1 MVARESSQARQE
13 EEEEQEQDQEQ
24 QEDNCTKSCD
34 IANPEIQVSTT
45 KSCDIVNPEIRVST
59 TKTTNDDLSQPSSLT
74 HVELSESAKIGR
86 SRRSVEKQARKKHK
100 GGPSAAEVRLLKK
113 YLQTAELS
121 NSEVGVDDS
130 ALCKLLSSS
139 TFRKFVHR
147 SELEDEVFV
156 LHQQLQQEVELHT
169 SLERAFAHASGAL
182 PNIVPRDLPVNAQKL
197 LSDIATLEAAVLK
210 LETQTTALQWEL
222 IHERTEREVMENCL
236 NPNPPPNPA
245 TSLHQ
250 LSTSEE
256 PASPSRIS
264 TSTPQDEEESSQ
276 SIISSPR
283 TPLPNRRDDSSPPA
297 TPPMTIKEL
306 LRMPCPHTVVMQ
318 QTTPPKSPV
327 HMLRSLWSHSHD
339 STSSSSDSC
348 ISSRLRIR
356 FSSSMPKRS
365 DVTSSASPKQNKCF
379 LTPSSPSPAAKPI
392 KQPVSPSPVFV
403 ISSPFTPPPASPI
416 TPEKHTPELRLR
428 DLPKLLPSAK
438 RLAFWNFAHEDN
450 EASSLPQDKLPPP
463 QQQKSWPDQQGES
476 PSAEEKRSTYRSEVL
491 RVREIRSRGFTLD
504 SPEPSSGSS
513 SVLSSTSTSSSDSS
527 SPDACTKTHVIPNP
541 IHTKFRVQPT
551 TVPVT

>member
-1 MVARESSQARQE
+1 LMFQ
-13 EEEEQEQDQEQ
+13 
-24 QEDNCTKSCD
+24 
-34 IANPEIQVSTT
+34 
-45 KSCDIVNPEIRVST
+45 
-59 TKTTNDDLSQPSSLT
+59 
-74 HVELSESAKIGR
+74 
-86 SRRSVEKQARKKHK
+86 
-100 GGPSAAEVRLLKK
+100 
-113 YLQTAELS
+113 
-121 NSEVGVDDS
+121 
-130 ALCKLLSSS
+130 
-139 TFRKFVHR
+139 
-147 SELEDEVFV
+147 VFV

-182 PNIVPRDLPVNAQKL
+182 PNIVPRDLPVNVSSSFLSANYLKSDGLSLSLSLMFLVLQAQKL

-264 TSTPQDEEESSQ
+264 TSTPQEEEESSQ

-318 QTTPPKSPV
+318 QT
-327 HMLRSLWSHSHD
+327 
-339 STSSSSDSC
+339 SC

-476 PSAEEKRSTYRSEVL
+476 PSAEEVHHRTQFSL
-491 RVREIRSRGFTLD
+491 
-504 SPEPSSGSS
+504 
-513 SVLSSTSTSSSDSS
+513 
-527 SPDACTKTHVIPNP
+527 C
-541 IHTKFRVQPT
+541 IHLCYCKDFPLG
-551 TVPVT
+551 